1 MRLVDLLPGQTH
13 RVYRIQFV
21 LEDHP
26 PQTLH
31 YWYPVC
37 VCVSM
42 SKVFKTFHELFMTHT
57 QSHTHSPP
65 TSTEVENT
73 TNS

>member
-1 MRLVDLLPGQTH
+1 MRLVDLLPGQRH

-21 LEDHP
+21 FEDHP

-42 SKVFKTFHELFMTHT
+42 SKVRFMNY
-57 QSHTHSPP
+57 S
-65 TSTEVENT
+65 
-73 TNS
+73 